1 MRTSS
6 DIPISVITGFLGS
19 GKTTFLNWLL
29 AQPMQE
35 KIAVV
40 VNEFG
45 DIGLDHQLIATP
57 VENIVL
63 VEGGCLCCEVRGDLV
78 QTLSDL
84 MERRA
89 RGEFDAFDHIV
100 IETTGLSNPIPIIQ
114 TILCDED
121 LAGRFALGRVITL
134 IDGVHGSGQLDRHL
148 EAVRQAAVADL
159 LLISK
164 SDLVADPQDLELLR
178 SRLRH
183 LNPGGRQVHSDH
195 GHPTDLQPADILLRD
210 DSHERRDFMKWIEQ
224 GERYA
229 ADGSLFRQPQLKSR
243 TGDSA
248 IETFSLRRP
257 GEIAAANMTA
267 WLNLL
272 ATMKG
277 ERLLR
282 LKAILNVEGQP
293 LAIHAAQTIVHEPVQ
308 LPSWPSDDRDS
319 RFVVISHGPM
329 KESFEASLRT
339 LDLPIPIVRG
349 TAPPID
355 PAAYQNFLRMAQAF
369 SSRQTSA

>member
-1 MRTSS
+1 MRTHR

-29 AQPMQE
+29 TQPMRE

-89 RGEFDAFDHIV
+89 RGEFESFDHIV

-121 LAGRFALGRVITL
+121 LAGQFVLGRVITL
-134 IDGVHGSGQLDRHL
+134 IDAVHGNGQLDRHL

-164 SDLVADPQDLELLR
+164 CDLLANPQDADDLR

-183 LNPGGRQVHSDH
+183 LNPGGRQIESTH
-195 GHPTDLQPADILLRD
+195 GRPTGLLTGDILRRD
-210 DSHERRDFMKWIEQ
+210 DRDERRDFMRWIEQ
-224 GERYA
+224 GERYVS
-229 ADGSLFRQPQLKSR
+229 DGSLFREPRMKSR
-243 TGDSA
+243 SGDSA
-248 IETFSLRRP
+248 IETFSVRRP

-308 LPSWPSDDRDS
+308 LPAWPDDDRDS

-329 KESFEASLRT
+329 KESFEASLQT

-369 SSRQTSA
+369 SNRQTSV

>member
-1 MRTSS
+1 MRVSS
-6 DIPISVITGFLGS
+6 DILISVITGFLGS

-29 AQPMQE
+29 VQPMQE

-121 LAGRFALGRVITL
+121 LAGKFVLGRVITL
-134 IDGVHGSGQLDRHL
+134 IDGVHGGGQLDRHL

-164 SDLVADPQDLELLR
+164 SDLAADPCDLELLH

-183 LNPGGRQVHSDH
+183 INPGARQIRSDH
-195 GHPTDLQPADILLRD
+195 GCPTGLQPADILRRD
-210 DSHERRDFMKWIEQ
+210 DRLERRDFMKWIEQ
-224 GERYA
+224 GERYT
-229 ADGSLFRQPQLKSR
+229 ADGSLFRQPRLKSR

-257 GEIAAANMTA
+257 GEIPAASMTA

-308 LPSWPSDDRDS
+308 LPSWPDDDRDS

-329 KESFEASLRT
+329 RESFEASLRT

-369 SSRQTSA
+369 SSSQTSA